1 MSPERAGAVYFVIL
15 VIVAT
20 IFLARLL
27 HVGL

>member
-15 VIVAT
+15 VIVA